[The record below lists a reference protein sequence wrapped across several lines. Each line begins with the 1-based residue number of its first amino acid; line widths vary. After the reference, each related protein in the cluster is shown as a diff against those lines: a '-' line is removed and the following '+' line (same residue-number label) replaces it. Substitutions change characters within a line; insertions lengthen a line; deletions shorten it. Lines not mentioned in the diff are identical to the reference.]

1 MNINYKYID
10 IEDKEE
16 TMGDYYWAIIV
27 HKNVH
32 QLIVFYV
39 FFFLNSD
46 IYHLIEGNYL
56 KILFNSTFKSCT
68 TISLMYAHCTSYRIL
83 SEYINYY

>member
-39 FFFLNSD
+39 FFF
-46 IYHLIEGNYL
+46 
-56 KILFNSTFKSCT
+56 
-68 TISLMYAHCTSYRIL
+68 
-83 SEYINYY
+83 